1 MMKWFCEF
9 FNTMD
14 MKYTYERDND
24 KIIIRNT
31 KCTWMDDLGPNPH
44 FCFMAKCVISKFAM
58 KTGREFNLE
67 LNKAIMDGS
76 EECVFELTFI

>member
-1 MMKWFCEF
+1 
-9 FNTMD
+9 N
-14 MKYTYERDND
+14 YTYEREQD
-24 KIIIRNT
+24 KFIIRNT
-31 KCTWMDDLGPNPH
+31 KCIWMNELGPNPH